1 MCPCSLADLGPQTPE
16 MEKTMNTKMLAAAAV
31 VAGAFALVACG
42 DKDDTE
48 NADNADNAGNADN
61 ADNAGNAC
69 NADNACNACG

>member
-1 MCPCSLADLGPQTPE
+1 
-16 MEKTMNTKMLAAAAV
+16 MNTKMLAATAI

-42 DKDDTE
+42 DKDEAGND
-48 NADNADNAGNADN
+48 DNADNAGNADN